1 MKYEVIEI
9 VTAIVPEI
17 VIEIVLG
24 IVKFQVLKNQ
34 PYFSA
39 MLLNSC
45 LKYCLHY
52 RQYH

>member
-24 IVKFQVLKNQ
+24 KVKFQVLKNQ

-39 MLLNSC
+39 MLSNSC